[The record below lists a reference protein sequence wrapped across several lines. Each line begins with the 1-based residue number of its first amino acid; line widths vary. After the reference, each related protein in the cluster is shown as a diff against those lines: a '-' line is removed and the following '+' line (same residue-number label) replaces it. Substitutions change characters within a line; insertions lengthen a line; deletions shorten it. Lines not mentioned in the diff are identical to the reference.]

1 MDVVTTVA
9 AVRERVRAWRAAGSR
24 VALVP
29 TMGNLHAGH
38 VSLLD
43 AARSR
48 AERVLAS
55 VFVNPMQFGPAEDFA
70 AYPRTLDADAQLLRE
85 ARCDLLFAPPVAEI
99 YPDGGA
105 QPTMITV
112 RGLSGV
118 LCGQFRPGHFEGVAT
133 VVAKLFNI
141 VTPDVAVFGEKDFQ
155 QFVIIRR
162 MTSDLLLPVEI
173 VGAPTVRAAD
183 GLALSSR
190 NRFLS
195 AADRALAPAIYRA
208 LRLGA
213 DRLETG
219 DRDFLGME
227 SAGWQALAAAGLRP
241 DYFAVRD
248 AADLH
253 APRANSPELVVL
265 TAVRLGQARL
275 IDNLRVSTA
284 VRRG

>member
-1 MDVVTTVA
+1 MDVLTTVA
-9 AVRERVRAWRAAGSR
+9 GVRARVQSWRAAGLR

-38 VSLLD
+38 QSLLA
-43 AARSR
+43 AARDR
-48 AERVLAS
+48 ADRIIAS
-55 VFVNPMQFGPAEDFA
+55 VFVNPLQFGPAEDFA
-70 AYPRTLDADAQLLRE
+70 AYPRTLEADQRLLAE
-85 ARCDLLFAPPVAEI
+85 AHCDLLFAPTVEQI

-105 QPTMITV
+105 QPTLITV
-112 RGLSGV
+112 RGLATE
-118 LCGQFRPGHFEGVAT
+118 LCGQFRPGHFDGVAT

-190 NRFLS
+190 NRYLS
-195 AADRALAPAIYRA
+195 PQERAMAPAIYRA
-208 LRLGA
+208 LQAAAQRLLA
-213 DRLETG
+213 G
-219 DRDFLGME
+219 DRDFLGIE
-227 SAGWQALAAAGLRP
+227 SAGWRSLAVAGLRP

-248 AADLH
+248 ASDLQP
-253 APRANSPELVVL
+253 PRETTHEMVVL
-265 TAVRLGQARL
+265 SAARLEKARL
-275 IDNLRVSTA
+275 IDNLRVPVVKA
-284 VRRG
+284 